1 MDWLKVS
8 LVVIIGFHFSVAYIL
23 GLIWIIK
30 EIVNAIH
37 YEEYGFAYGFAV
49 LNIIVSAMLSIALW
63 GGIAIMITTLK

>member
-1 MDWLKVS
+1 MDWLRLS
-8 LVVIIGFHFSVAYIL
+8 FMIIIGFHFSVACIL

-37 YEEYGFAYGFAV
+37 YEEYGFAV
-49 LNIIVSAMLSIALW
+49 LNIIISALLSIALW

>member
-8 LVVIIGFHFSVAYIL
+8 LVVIIGFHFSAACIL

-37 YEEYGFAYGFAV
+37 YEEYGLAA
-49 LNIIVSAMLSIALW
+49 LNIIVSTMLSIALW

>member
-8 LVVIIGFHFSVAYIL
+8 LVVIIGFHFSVACIL

-30 EIVNAIH
+30 EIIIH
-37 YEEYGFAYGFAV
+37 YEEYGFAV

>member
-8 LVVIIGFHFSVAYIL
+8 LVVIIGFHFSAACIL

-37 YEEYGFAYGFAV
+37 YEEYGFAV
-49 LNIIVSAMLSIALW
+49 LNIFISALLSIALW
-63 GGIAIMITTLK
+63 GGIAIMITELK